1 MVYTVLVVDDDEVT
15 RKTYGEV
22 LAAKGYEVSYAKDG
36 ELAVG
41 LYQQRPYSVVIVDLV
56 MPKKNG
62 FQVIEDIRKMDH
74 NARII
79 AITGKSPEHLYLA
92 EEKGANKVLV
102 KPVRPLELLQVVN
115 DVRRMT
121 RGWDDIKKFDFR

>member
-1 MVYTVLVVDDDEVT
+1 MVYTVLIVDDDEVT

-36 ELAVG
+36 ELAVE
-41 LYQQRPYSVVIVDLV
+41 LYQQHPYSVVIVDLV

-74 NARII
+74 NARIV

-92 EEKGANKVLV
+92 EAKGAHKVLV